1 MADVLSEQEARDA
14 VKFRLIWKNPVDGGY
29 HEVGQFE
36 HLRDGRYVFAY
47 REDVGSVDGFHPL
60 LQFPDTGR
68 PYVSEVLPAFFA
80 NRVMSRK
87 RVNYGEYVGWL
98 GLTEDALPVEILA
111 RTGGG
116 RETDTFHVV
125 DSFEEHDGR
134 CEGWF
139 FISGVRHQN
148 EAVARELKVGD
159 QLELCDEPDNPVNP
173 RAILLTTDGT
183 PVGWVPDWLVD
194 TVHRLRETNEVEVF
208 VDQVNLDAPSRL
220 AVLCRLEAGQ
230 LSTGREPSEM

>member
-1 MADVLSEQEARDA
+1 MRSVMADVFPEQEVRADR
-14 VKFRLIWKNPVDGGY
+14 KFRLIWKNPDDGGY
-29 HEVGQFE
+29 HEVGQFM

-47 REDVGSVDGFHPL
+47 RQDVGSVDGFHPL

-68 PYVSEVLPAFFA
+68 TYVSEVLPAFFA

-116 RETDTFHVV
+116 RATDTFHVV

-134 CEGWF
+134 LRSCE
-139 FISGVRHQN
+139 
-148 EAVARELKVGD
+148 
-159 QLELCDEPDNPVNP
+159 CP
-173 RAILLTTDGT
+173 
-183 PVGWVPDWLVD
+183 
-194 TVHRLRETNEVEVF
+194 
-208 VDQVNLDAPSRL
+208 
-220 AVLCRLEAGQ
+220 
-230 LSTGREPSEM
+230 